1 MMPLLGPGAW
11 AGAPC
16 YVLLNT
22 AWDDGAHFVATW
34 AAWRAD
40 AQRPQRLVYVAVSPT
55 ASREAWQSALAH
67 SASPELAA
75 QLVAAC
81 PPASPD
87 LHLLHFEGGAVA
99 VHLAVGTLE
108 QWLPQLQL
116 SANALILPAGEEST
130 HNRLFSACARLSAP
144 GAVALT
150 PDTDPARQGLQ
161 TAGFIIGP
169 STAGLLRA
177 QRPQAQEPGYRP
189 LPPAPRGRRCAKPS
203 QTAVVIGAGLA
214 GAAAAQAL
222 ARHGLQVT
230 VLEQDPQPA
239 QRASGNLAG
248 LFHSVVHAQD
258 GAHALLLRA
267 AALYATTHFQ
277 GLMSAGARGDVQGLL
292 RGLLED
298 DASPTQPAQAPKVET
313 LKALLKRL
321 GLPPE
326 HVQAVGEEAASALAG
341 TALPISAWHCVQA
354 GWMNPPSV
362 VQAWLAT
369 PGVTLRTQAPVQA
382 LQRDTQ
388 EGTWQAVDAQ
398 GAVLAEAPIMVV
410 ASAQDSA
417 RLLAPWSDA
426 GAWPL
431 ENTRGQVTHIPPAH
445 GVAWQVPRPRI
456 PVASGAYALSLP
468 DDLGGGL
475 LCGATKQWDD
485 ADPTVRTEDHQHNLD
500 QLQGLLGWSAP
511 AGADMTTL
519 GGRVGWRLATTD
531 RLPVVGAVASTALAG
546 LRQLEQPRH
555 VPRVEGLYVCT
566 ALGARGLTV
575 APLMGEVLAA
585 WVTGSA
591 MSLPSRVLDAI
602 DPARFIARAQR
613 QGV

>member
-16 YVLLNT
+16 YVLMNT

-40 AQRPQRLVYVAVSPT
+40 AQRPQRLVYVAITPT
-55 ASREAWQSALAH
+55 AAREAWQAALAH

-87 LHLLHFEGGAVA
+87 LHLLHFEGGAVV
-99 VHLAVGTLE
+99 VHLAVGTLD

-116 SANALILPAGEEST
+116 SANALILPAREEST
-130 HNRLFSACARLSAP
+130 HSRLFSACARLSAP

-150 PDTDPARQGLQ
+150 PDTAAARQGLQ
-161 TAGFIIGP
+161 TAGFIIGQ
-169 STAGLLRA
+169 STAGLLRT

-189 LPPAPRGRRCAKPS
+189 LPLAPRGRRCAKPS

-222 ARHGLQVT
+222 ARQGLQVT

-239 QRASGNLAG
+239 LRASGNLAG

-267 AALYATTHFQ
+267 AALYAATHYQ

-298 DASPTQPAQAPKVET
+298 EAAPTQPAQAPKVET
-313 LKALLKRL
+313 LRALLQRL

-326 HVQAVGEEAASALAG
+326 HVQAIGAEAASALAG

-369 PGVTLRTQAPVQA
+369 PGVTLQTQAPVQA
-382 LQRDTQ
+382 LRRGSDQR
-388 EGTWQAVDAQ
+388 TWQAVDAQ
-398 GAVLAEAPIMVV
+398 GTVLAEAPIMVV

-426 GAWPL
+426 GTWPL
-431 ENTRGQVTHIPPAH
+431 ENTRGQVTHIPTAH
-445 GVAWQVPRPRI
+445 AAAWQLPRPRI

-468 DDLGGGL
+468 EDLGGGL

-485 ADPTVRTEDHQHNLD
+485 ADPTVRMADHHHNLG
-500 QLQGLLGWSAP
+500 QLQALLGWSAP
-511 AGADMTTL
+511 PGANMTAL
-519 GGRVGWRLATTD
+519 GGRVGWRLAATD

-585 WVTGSA
+585 WVTGNA
-591 MSLPSRVLDAI
+591 MPLPCRVLDAI